1 MQKSIKTLS
10 RQYYLKNHLI
20 NKTFI
25 PGVTP
30 VKVSGRVFDER
41 EIKRAI
47 KASLEFWL
55 TEGHFTEEFC
65 KKFSKFLGV
74 RLATLVNSG
83 SSANLAAFLSLTSPK
98 LGTRQIKKGDEVIT
112 VACSFPTTVN
122 PIIQYGAVIT
132 SSPFFICLVPSL
144 GDVNER

>member
-10 RQYYLKNHLI
+10 RQYFLKNHLI

-30 VKVSGRVFDER
+30 VKVSGRVFDEK
-41 EIKRAI
+41 EIENAI

-83 SSANLAAFLSLTSPK
+83 SSANLAAFFSLTSPK
-98 LGTRQIKKGDEVIT
+98 LGNRQIKKGDEVIIPDLT
-112 VACSFPTTVN
+112 FVATANAISN
-122 PIIQYGAVIT
+122 NGATPV
-132 SSPFFICLVPSL
+132 LA
-144 GDVNER
+144 DVNTDDYNILVILP